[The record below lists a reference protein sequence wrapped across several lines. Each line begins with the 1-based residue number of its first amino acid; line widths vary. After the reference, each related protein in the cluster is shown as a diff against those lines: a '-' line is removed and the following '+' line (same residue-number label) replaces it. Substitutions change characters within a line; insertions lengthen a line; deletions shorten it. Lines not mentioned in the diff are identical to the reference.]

1 MDVKE
6 LQEEHGYAGDGTR
19 YDGLR
24 ELHFRV
30 WHEDIKARED
40 SRHEYESKQFDE
52 ETGGGTEQ
60 EVGLKMSGDGIYKDV
75 EAGNNDYSDRNEKQQ
90 SRIVDDDSCWRTFLF
105 HLPDVIEDY
114 LDVIDKRQDAVKHE
128 HQAYSDDYSA
138 FGMCEV

>member
-75 EAGNNDYSDRNEKQQ
+75 NDLEVQIITDAKN
-90 SRIVDDDSCWRTFLF
+90 RIKAFELA
-105 HLPDVIEDY
+105 EE
-114 LDVIDKRQDAVKHE
+114 IDKKLNKKN
-128 HQAYSDDYSA
+128 
-138 FGMCEV
+138 